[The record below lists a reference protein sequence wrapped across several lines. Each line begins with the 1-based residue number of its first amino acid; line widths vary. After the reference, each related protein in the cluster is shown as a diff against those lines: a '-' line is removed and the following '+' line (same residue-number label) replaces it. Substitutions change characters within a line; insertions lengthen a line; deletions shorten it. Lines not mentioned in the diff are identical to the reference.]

1 VSDIEAEDGIALI
14 VAMMALV
21 LLSAL
26 GAGLILLSSSET
38 IIAAH
43 FRESVM
49 ARYAADA
56 TMAAAID
63 EIAAVD
69 DWVAPI
75 AGLTRSAFVDG
86 AAAGLRTL
94 ADGSIIDLAQ
104 VTNLAN
110 CQKPTA
116 CADADLD
123 AVTQDRPWGA
133 NNPRWQLYG
142 FGQLRNLLQGE
153 TAIDS
158 PYYVVWLV
166 ADDPSGTHRLP
177 APDDSAGPRW
187 EGIALRAEAFG
198 SHGAYKAI
206 EVVAGRTVETA
217 DDENDYNPV
226 AERSAMK
233 ILSWREMR

>member
-1 VSDIEAEDGIALI
+1 MRTIGAEDGIALL
-14 VAMMALV
+14 VAMMALLV
-21 LLSAL
+21 ISAL
-26 GAGLILLSSSET
+26 GSALILLSSSET

-43 FRESVM
+43 FRDIV
-49 ARYAADA
+49 ATGYAVDA

-69 DWVAPI
+69 DWVGPI
-75 AGLTRSAFVDG
+75 TGATRSAFVDG
-86 AAAGLRTL
+86 PAAGLRTL
-94 ADGSIIDLAQ
+94 PDGSIIDLAQ
-104 VTNLAN
+104 LANLSN
-110 CQKPTA
+110 CQKTTV
-116 CADADLD
+116 CTDADLD
-123 AVTQDRPWGA
+123 AVTPDRPWAA

-142 FGQLRNLLQGE
+142 FGPLHNLLQGA
-153 TAIDS
+153 TPIDS
-158 PYYVVWLV
+158 PLYVVWLV

-177 APDDSAGPRW
+177 PADGSTGRRW

-206 EVVAGRTVETA
+206 EVVAGRSVETPG
-217 DDENDYNPV
+217 DENDYNPG